1 MTGLRRYGPLIA
13 VVAMLFG
20 AGFAA
25 TLATPQI
32 HRAPLNMHFPT
43 LPPQQVPLR
52 TDVPTA
58 PPVDPATLPPNQT
71 GVPGWLAWLA
81 QFLCVLAV
89 AVALGVVVWFV
100 RRYLRGKDGRPD
112 EVLEVPV
119 VPGREEVIA
128 AVDAGLVEL
137 ADDDADP
144 RRAVIACWVRLEHA
158 AAAAGTP
165 RQPGDTPAELVTRL
179 LAGHQVSAA
188 VLYPLAEVYRLARY
202 ATHVVDAGM
211 RDQARAA
218 LGQLRDE
225 LAKVPVTS

>member
-13 VVAMLFG
+13 VIAMLFG
-20 AGFAA
+20 AGIAA

-32 HRAPLNMHFPT
+32 HRAPLNMH
-43 LPPQQVPLR
+43 LPSLAPPQVPLR
-52 TDVPTA
+52 TDVPTG
-58 PPVDPATLPPNQT
+58 PPVDRATQAPSQT
-71 GVPGWLAWLA
+71 GVPDWLAWLA
-81 QFLCVLAV
+81 QFLCVVGV
-89 AVALGVVVWFV
+89 AVALGLVVWFV
-100 RRYLRGKDGRPD
+100 LRYLRNKDGRPA

-119 VPGREEVIA
+119 VQGREEVIA

-165 RQPGDTPAELVTRL
+165 RQPGDTPAELITRL
-179 LAGHQVSAA
+179 LAGHRVSAA

-202 ATHVVDAGM
+202 ATHVVDPGM

-225 LAKVPVTS
+225 LAKVAVTP